1 MKVFER
7 YLIWILTAA
16 MLASPLAAAASQ
28 HDYEIATADA
38 NTGVT
43 FRAAVNAALQAL
55 ASLSSGSSA
64 PPTAY
69 AYQLWADTG
78 NDLLKIRNAANDAW
92 ITIGKPSEIYLGLA
106 SLSAQNEFTATQ
118 KLDGDALLL
127 RMKDTGAS
135 GEEWAIRSDGGNFEI
150 VKNTGTEGSPT
161 WTVQTRVDVNALRIG
176 NGTAADIDIIA
187 NNDGANKPALRYQA
201 SGSKWQYSN
210 DGSLF
215 NDLGVSTS
223 VEVPVRQTVLSA
235 VIDSNGEPTFISIG
249 TGLAVNIDAS
259 PTPVRIAF
267 AAGFGASGAVNYVG
281 TIDEDTSI
289 SSLTASSTNYLY
301 AERNP
306 STGAITLGK
315 VTVMPVYA
323 YSAPSHASNQYWYS
337 IAEGIM
343 YLSNGSDTWASQQVV
358 FLGEAVT
365 DGSSVT
371 SVVNYAL
378 SGRYDSGFTNNLPA
392 NGATISFSHNIGVRD
407 VDVTVILK
415 CVSAEAGYLVDDQV
429 EMWMEA
435 NGTEYSPRQ
444 IVMRSR
450 NVAYWQRAS
459 SGLPAMIAISNGNRS
474 IASQNNWAYKIVAKR
489 RF

>member
-1 MKVFER
+1 MQHS
-7 YLIWILTAA
+7 YNITN
-16 MLASPLAAAASQ
+16 LAAKGGSA
-28 HDYEIATADA
+28 Y
-38 NTGVT
+38 
-43 FRAAVNAALQAL
+43 RAAVNAALQAL
-55 ASLSSGSSA
+55 ATQNEGPDEPAVTYPSMLW
-64 PPTAY
+64 PDTTAS
-69 AYQLWADTG
+69 
-78 NDLLKIRNAANDAW
+78 LLKLRNQADDGW
-92 ITIGKPSEIYLGLA
+92 LTIGNLEEVHLGLA
-106 SLSAQNEFTATQ
+106 ALAAENEFVTTQ
-118 KLDGDALLL
+118 KLKGDGLLV

-135 GEEWAIRSDGGNFEI
+135 GEEWAIRSDGGNLEI

-161 WTVQTRVDVNALRIG
+161 WTVQTRIDVNALRVG
-176 NGTAADIDIIA
+176 NGTASDIDIIA
-187 NNDGANKPALRYQA
+187 NNDAVNKPTLRYQA

-235 VIDSNGEPTFISIG
+235 VIDSYGKPTFISVG

-289 SSLTASSTNYLY
+289 SSLTASSINYLY

-315 VTVMPVYA
+315 TAVMPVYS

-337 IAEGIM
+337 IAEGVM
-343 YLSNGSDTWASQQVV
+343 YLSNGSDTWTAQQVV

-378 SGRYDSGFTNNLPA
+378 AGRYDSGYTNNLPA
-392 NGATISFSHNIGVRD
+392 NATTVSFSHNIGVRD
-407 VDVTVILK
+407 IDVQIILK
-415 CVSAEAGYLVDDQV
+415 CISAEAGYLVDDQV

-450 NVAYWQRAS
+450 NVIYWQRAS
-459 SGLPAMIAISNGNRS
+459 SGPPTMIAISNGNRS
-474 IASQNNWAYKIVAKR
+474 IANSNNWAYKVIAKR